1 MTEIKETGNRKWA
14 FSDQKSQKEANF
26 VFMADLFHSFTE
38 NLKVK
43 LEVIVIMFFPLR
55 NSFSVIISLIP
66 TVISLILVTLT
77 DKLDKV
83 SI

>member
-43 LEVIVIMFFPLR
+43 LEVIVIMFFPFKEFFQCHNL
-55 NSFSVIISLIP
+55 SYTYSYLFDSCYS
-66 TVISLILVTLT
+66 
-77 DKLDKV
+77 D
-83 SI
+83 